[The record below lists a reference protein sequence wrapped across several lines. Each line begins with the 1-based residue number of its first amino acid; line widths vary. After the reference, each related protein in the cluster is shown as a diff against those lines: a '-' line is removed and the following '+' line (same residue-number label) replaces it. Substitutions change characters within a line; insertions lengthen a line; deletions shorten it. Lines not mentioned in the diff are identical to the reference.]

1 MADLAARLQA
11 ELDVPVIEGV
21 AAGVALIEGLV
32 RQGLTTS
39 KRGDLAFPLAKTYR
53 GRLAHLSPA
62 TPES

>member
-1 MADLAARLQA
+1 
-11 ELDVPVIEGV
+11 V

-39 KRGDLAFPLAKTYR
+39 KRGDLAYPLPKTYR

-62 TPES
+62 APGS